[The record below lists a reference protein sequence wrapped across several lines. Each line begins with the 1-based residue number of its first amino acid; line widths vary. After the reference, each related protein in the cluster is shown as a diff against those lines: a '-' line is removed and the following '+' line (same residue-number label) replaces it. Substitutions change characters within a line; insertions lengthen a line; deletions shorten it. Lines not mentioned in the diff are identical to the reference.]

1 MRVGRYLLFAGNATM
16 PLGGWCDYVA
26 AFIHLED
33 ALKQGEASLQNPIYR
48 QDWYHVVDCRTL
60 KVVAEGG
67 EHPKVRPRIDV

>member
-1 MRVGRYLLFAGNATM
+1 
-16 PLGGWCDYVA
+16 
-26 AFIHLED
+26 
-33 ALKQGEASLQNPIYR
+33 LQNPIYR